1 MGGCVFR
8 RGSHA
13 TVVLLPSPTHP
24 TDTSTTPT
32 TPTKQI
38 NNKQIVVP
46 PPDAATRLE
55 ILRSLLFLPS
65 RSAPRAGAAADA
77 TTAAAA
83 AAAATEA
90 SAPSWLAGVA
100 RDCVGYVAADL
111 QALVREALVATV
123 SSSSAQ
129 RPRGEGGVG
138 ITEAALRG
146 AMERVGAS
154 VLRGKGLEVP
164 HVPWS
169 AIGVFC
175 VEMRVF
181 IRSLVLILAR
191 AYLTPTPI
199 TNPNR
204 RAGGGQAPAPASTR
218 VAPPLPA
225 DAGALLLAAAL
236 RRGGDERRGRRG
248 ALGHGQRHP
257 ALRPPGL
264 RQDHA
269 GCVRACVRQQC
280 AGGLA
285 SDAGC
290 TFSKTRNTKHRAH
303 TCMPINP

>member
-1 MGGCVFR
+1 M
-8 RGSHA
+8 
-13 TVVLLPSPTHP
+13 
-24 TDTSTTPT
+24 
-32 TPTKQI
+32 
-38 NNKQIVVP
+38 VP

-77 TTAAAA
+77 TTAAAV
-83 AAAATEA
+83 AAATEA

-175 VEMRVF
+175 VEIRVF

-191 AYLTPTPI
+191 AYLTPTPSP
-199 TNPNR
+199 TQTGGQEEAKR
-204 RAGGGQAPAPASTR
+204 RLQQALEWPLRYPQTLARFFSPPRSGEGGTKEGGG
-218 VAPPLPA
+218 
-225 DAGALLLAAAL
+225 GALSATGSGILLY
-236 RRGGDERRGRRG
+236 G
-248 ALGHGQRHP
+248 
-257 ALRPPGL
+257 PPGCAKTTL
-264 RQDHA
+264 
-269 GCVRACVRQQC
+269 GACVRVC
-280 AGGLA
+280 ASSALVG
-285 SDAGC
+285 
-290 TFSKTRNTKHRAH
+290 
-303 TCMPINP
+303 